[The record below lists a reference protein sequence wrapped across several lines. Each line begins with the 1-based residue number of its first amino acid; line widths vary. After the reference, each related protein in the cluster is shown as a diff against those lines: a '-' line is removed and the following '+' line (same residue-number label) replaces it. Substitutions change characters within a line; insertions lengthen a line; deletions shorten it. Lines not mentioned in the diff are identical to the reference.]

1 MVVIDNSVGV
11 VLAQHDETGRK
22 EKVVYYL
29 SRTFIEYERKYSQ
42 IERHCLALV
51 WASQKLRHY
60 FLAHK
65 VCYIAKMD
73 PIKYMFEKPALSG
86 TLARWQMLLTKF
98 DLQFIT

>member
-1 MVVIDNSVGV
+1 MLTAPVPERPLLLYLAVTDNSVGV

-22 EKVVYYL
+22 EKAVYYL

-60 FLAHK
+60 FLARK
-65 VCYIAKMD
+65 VCYLAKMY
-73 PIKYMFEKPALSG
+73 PIKYMFEKAAFSG
-86 TLARWQMLLTKF
+86 RLA
-98 DLQFIT
+98 